1 MPETRIQTITTL
13 LCVNAISG
21 IEIKSLTEIE
31 VKFPNQAPEKHQLG
45 SEKLTQV
52 LQEFSNCFVPEK
64 SEHPLANLAQGLYGY
79 TSYDA
84 VQFFDT
90 VKFKQASPET
100 DIPLMRYRLYQ
111 YVIAI
116 NHFNDEMTIFEN
128 KIKGL
133 ESDFST
139 LETFINQKNAPVF
152 PFETKDEEKSNLT
165 DEEMA
170 ELVEMA
176 KKHAMRGDTFQMVL
190 SRRFEQQFSGDE
202 FNVYRALRN
211 INPSPYLF
219 YFDYGSYKIFGSS
232 PESQLI
238 IKDQKAII
246 HPIAGTF
253 KRTGNIETDL
263 ASAEALRKDPKENAE
278 HTMLVDL
285 ARNDLS
291 IMGKTQQYPN

>member
-1 MPETRIQTITTL
+1 M
-13 LCVNAISG
+13 
-21 IEIKSLTEIE
+21 
-31 VKFPNQAPEKHQLG
+31 G

-176 KKHAMRGDTFQMVL
+176 KKHAMRGDTFQMVF

-278 HTMLVDL
+278 HTMLVDPQEM
-285 ARNDLS
+285 
-291 IMGKTQQYPN
+291 I

>member
-1 MPETRIQTITTL
+1 M
-13 LCVNAISG
+13 
-21 IEIKSLTEIE
+21 
-31 VKFPNQAPEKHQLG
+31 G

-133 ESDFST
+133 ESDF
-139 LETFINQKNAPVF
+139 LLWKP
-152 PFETKDEEKSNLT
+152 
-165 DEEMA
+165 
-170 ELVEMA
+170 
-176 KKHAMRGDTFQMVL
+176 L
-190 SRRFEQQFSGDE
+190 S
-202 FNVYRALRN
+202 
-211 INPSPYLF
+211 I
-219 YFDYGSYKIFGSS
+219 
-232 PESQLI
+232 
-238 IKDQKAII
+238 
-246 HPIAGTF
+246 
-253 KRTGNIETDL
+253 KRTHL
-263 ASAEALRKDPKENAE
+263 YFLLKQKMRKSP
-278 HTMLVDL
+278 T
-285 ARNDLS
+285 
-291 IMGKTQQYPN
+291 